1 MFGAA
6 GASPRQEFGGAPGD
20 RLARSG
26 GGGHGSHG
34 RVLAVPRRRRREGQL
49 GQEWRRSAAPLGE
62 DASLSEQLLRRR
74 GRVSRRLPRRV
85 DQQRPGQVGE
95 AYEDSVPACLVRL
108 RRRRETEGVVRLEHR
123 DGRAVPGLPYVSAR
137 SSGPGQQARELTQ
150 GRGDGESLRPVRVHE
165 PAGHPEYPG
174 DRSPG
179 RGKPGLREDVGGGGR
194 SVGSHREGEQQQHR
208 AEPAQPGRV
217 TRQLRQPGDHRRRRD
232 HDGGTPPPGPRID
245 PGGESGPAAHARRH
259 GHRHQRE
266 NASTARVGQIAP
278 ERRREGAQHGVHGE
292 VGPTR
297 DRHRQCHQRHRQ
309 GATHGE
315 EKCPVR
321 PLERRRAARGEQAQR
336 ADHGR
341 PPTVPGHGGGWA
353 AGRRHVRYIPP
364 APIGVSDPNAADA
377 SRVGPSRAD
386 ASRVGPDRAESSLC
400 PRSGLC
406 QAGRWRKD

>member
-6 GASPRQEFGGAPGD
+6 GASPHQEFGGAPGD
-20 RLARSG
+20 RLAGSG

-34 RVLAVPRRRRREGQL
+34 RVLAVLRRRRREGQP
-49 GQEWRRSAAPLGE
+49 GQECRRSAAPLGE
-62 DASLSEQLLRRR
+62 DTSLAEQLLRRR
-74 GRVSRRLPRRV
+74 GRVSRRPTRRV

-108 RRRRETEGVVRLEHR
+108 RRRREAEGAVRLEHR
-123 DGRAVPGLPYVSAR
+123 DGRAVSRLSYVSAR

-150 GRGDGESLRPVRVHE
+150 GPGDGESLRPVRVQQ

-174 DRSPG
+174 G
-179 RGKPGLREDVGGGGR
+179 RGAGRGEPGLRENVGSGGR
-194 SVGSHREGEQQQHR
+194 AVGRHREGEQQQHR

-232 HDGGTPPPGPRID
+232 HDGGTPAPGSRTG

-266 NASTARVGQIAP
+266 NASTARVGQVAP
-278 ERRREGAQHGVHGE
+278 ERCREGAQHGVHGE

-309 GATHGE
+309 SAAHGE
-315 EKCPVR
+315 EECAVR
-321 PLERRRAARGEQAQR
+321 PLERE
-336 ADHGR
+336 
-341 PPTVPGHGGGWA
+341 
-353 AGRRHVRYIPP
+353 
-364 APIGVSDPNAADA
+364 
-377 SRVGPSRAD
+377 
-386 ASRVGPDRAESSLC
+386 
-400 PRSGLC
+400 
-406 QAGRWRKD
+406 